1 VIGAAESP
9 FGEGDADDAVAV
21 AGIDAVAAESVVLF
35 LSPPHATTMSAI
47 VRVAVKFEDL
57 IVR

>member
-1 VIGAAESP
+1 MGAAASP

-35 LSPPHATTMSAI
+35 LSPPQATTMSAN
-47 VRVAVKFEDL
+47 VRAAVKFEDL
-57 IVR
+57 IIR